1 MLFAVGA
8 GPQVVGVSSYDDF
21 PPETKALPRVGAL
34 LDPDTERILSLRP
47 DLVVVY
53 GSQSE
58 LEGQFT
64 RAGIRVYPYRHG
76 GIDSI
81 LQAIRDVAGL
91 TGHPADGDRV
101 IRELR
106 SQLDAVSHAR
116 PRTAAAAND
125 ARHRP
130 RRRTLRGVYVSGGIG
145 FLHELLDIAGGDDV
159 FGDIKREA
167 VQPSNETMIV
177 RAPEVIMELHP
188 GEQPPA
194 DLFEGAR
201 RLEPAGVGSSGPHR
215 TRSSSVRRLSAGR
228 RAAHR
233 PRGGSVRTRA
243 PSRQL
248 QMKILL
254 SWSSGKDSAW
264 ALHLLNQQ
272 YPGAVSA
279 LLTTVNEAMDRVAMH
294 GVRRSVLEAQA
305 RAARTAAARRAPSA
319 SVSERR
325 LRSED
330 ARGDCRRDGEWIHA
344 RGVRRSVPGG
354 HSPV

>member
-1 MLFAVGA
+1 MAPLPTGATRIVSLVPNVTEMLFAVGA
-8 GPQVVGVSSYDDF
+8 GPQLVGVSSYDDF

-47 DLVVVY
+47 DLVIVY

-81 LQAIRDVAGL
+81 LQAIRDVARL
-91 TGHPADGDRV
+91 SGHPADGDRV

-106 SQLDAVSHAR
+106 SQLDAVVTRVRGQRR
-116 PRTAAAAND
+116 PRTMLVIGRD
-125 ARHRP
+125 AG
-130 RRRTLRGVYVSGGIG
+130 TLRGVYVSGGIG

-194 DLFEGAR
+194 DVLRKE
-201 RLEPAGVGSSGPHR
+201 
-215 TRSSSVRRLSAGR
+215 
-228 RAAHR
+228 RAAWNLLASV
-233 PRGGSVRTRA
+233 PAVRTGRV
-243 PSRQL
+243 
-248 QMKILL
+248 
-254 SWSSGKDSAW
+254 
-264 ALHLLNQQ
+264 HLL
-272 YPGAVSA
+272 YGGY
-279 LLTTVNEAMDRVAMH
+279 LLAAGPRI
-294 GVRRSVLEAQA
+294 G
-305 RAARTAAARRAPSA
+305 RAAEAFARVLHPDSFK
-319 SVSERR
+319 
-325 LRSED
+325 
-330 ARGDCRRDGEWIHA
+330 
-344 RGVRRSVPGG
+344 
-354 HSPV
+354 